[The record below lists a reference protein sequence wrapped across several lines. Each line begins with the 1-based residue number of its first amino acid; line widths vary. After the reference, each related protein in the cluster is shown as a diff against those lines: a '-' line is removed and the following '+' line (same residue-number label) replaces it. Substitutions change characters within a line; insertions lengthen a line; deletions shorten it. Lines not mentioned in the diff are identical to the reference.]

1 MINRIKSINRALLE
15 LNMGIIFVGVVC
27 QVVGIILTSNK
38 IYYSMSLWFG
48 VLLAVVTSYHMYRT
62 LDKALDMGIE
72 ASKIVISSNVIRYF
86 VIVVIFTMIMI
97 TQIMNPLIVFL
108 GFITLK
114 VAAYLQPFTHK
125 FCNILFH
132 ETDPIPEAMPEE
144 LEEEVE

>member
-27 QVVGIILTSNK
+27 QAVGIILTSNK

-86 VIVVIFTMIMI
+86 VIVVIFAMIMI

-132 ETDPIPEAMPEE
+132 EVDPIPEAMLEE